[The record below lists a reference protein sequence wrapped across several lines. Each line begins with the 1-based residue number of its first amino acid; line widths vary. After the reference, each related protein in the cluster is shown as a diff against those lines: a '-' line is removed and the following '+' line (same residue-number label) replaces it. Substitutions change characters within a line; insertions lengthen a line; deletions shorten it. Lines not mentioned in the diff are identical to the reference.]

1 MGVIKMGIDNQK
13 TCEFIQELRKRK
25 DLTQNQLGE
34 KLNVSNQA
42 VSKWERG
49 ETLPDTSLLLD
60 LAKVLETSVDTIL
73 NGGEMLMDIDRKIS
87 IKDNKVGID
96 NLSELGNLIGRDNTV
111 YQGLGMGINQK
122 MNINVEECFSDFY
135 KREALISE
143 SVVQNINSGA

>member
-13 TCEFIQELRKRK
+13 TGEFIQELRKRK